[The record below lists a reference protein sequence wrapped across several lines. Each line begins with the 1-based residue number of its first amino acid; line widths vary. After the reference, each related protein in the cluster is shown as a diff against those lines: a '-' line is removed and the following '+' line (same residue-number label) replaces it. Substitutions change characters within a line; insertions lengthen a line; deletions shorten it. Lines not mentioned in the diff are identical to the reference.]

1 VGRISNR
8 VIRALVA
15 SMFFGLLVPATAHAA
30 KPALRISD
38 AVVTESDAGAVVV
51 RFTVRLSK
59 KAPRRIAVRFTTVD
73 GTAVAGSDYH
83 AKQQSVVLKRGKRSK
98 QVVVQ
103 VLGDTLDE
111 LDETFTARLSRAR
124 NALIADATAT
134 AKIIDNDTARV
145 SLRDASATEGAI
157 ATVRAELSTLSDRPV
172 GIAYSSASGTATQ
185 GADFDP
191 FFGTTVFLPGE
202 TSKGLEVSTLDD
214 SLDEDDETFTVKLS
228 DIGTDIADWEGLVT
242 IVDDDSPP
250 RIYEMFYQG
259 FMTEG
264 DVGSTDITFRV
275 TLSAPSGRTVT
286 IDWSTEDGSA
296 RSPADYEAASGTL
309 TFAPGEI
316 TKGDTVTVHG
326 DVLDEPT
333 EGFRTWLRPGLNI
346 DPGPG
351 AIPLTT
357 VIFDNDPEPSV
368 SIGLASVT
376 EGASGTT
383 TTLSVPINL
392 SAPSGKTV
400 TVHWQTLDGTA
411 TAPADYTSVADQTIT
426 FAPGETTKQAE
437 VTIKGDALDED
448 NETISMRI
456 FSPTNATL
464 SGTNPRAAT
473 IDDDDPAPTLSVN
486 DPQVSECEEAAF
498 TVSLSAAS
506 AKTVSVAY
514 ATEDGSAE
522 EAVDYFPVS
531 GTLTIPAGQTSGQ
544 VLVFVEC
551 DAEVEGSETFNLV
564 LSSPSNAT
572 IADDTGVATIA
583 DG

>member
-1 VGRISNR
+1 MGRISNR
-8 VIRALVA
+8 VIRAFVA
-15 SMFFGLLVPATAHAA
+15 STFFGLLVPATAHAA

-73 GTAVAGSDYH
+73 GTAVAGIDYH
-83 AKQQSVVLKRGKRSK
+83 TKRQTVVLKPGKRSK

-124 NALIADATAT
+124 NARIADAIAT
-134 AKIIDNDTARV
+134 AKISDNDTARV
-145 SLRDASATEGAI
+145 SLRDASATEGAV
-157 ATVRAELSTLSDRPV
+157 ATVSAELSTPSDRPIA
-172 GIAYSSASGTATQ
+172 IAYSAASGTATQ

-202 TSKGLEVSTLDD
+202 TSKGLEVPTLDD
-214 SLDEDDETFTVKLS
+214 ALDEDDETFTVKLS
-228 DIGTDIADWEGLVT
+228 DIGTDIGDGIGLVT
-242 IVDDDSPP
+242 ISDDDPMP
-250 RIYEMFYQG
+250 RLSGYGYSFTTEASSGTAPVAFY
-259 FMTEG
+259 
-264 DVGSTDITFRV
+264 V
-275 TLSAPSGRTVT
+275 TLSTASGRTVT
-286 IDWSTEDGSA
+286 LDWSTFDVDA
-296 RSPADYEAASGTL
+296 TAPLDYAASSGTL
-309 TFAPGEI
+309 TFAPGE
-316 TKGDTVTVHG
+316 TRSDGSVTVH
-326 DVLDEPT
+326 DDLLDEPN
-333 EGFRTWLRPGLNI
+333 ENFGIYVEPKANVDWFAFSL
-346 DPGPG
+346 GP
-351 AIPLTT
+351 IW
-357 VIFDNDPEPSV
+357 IFDNDPEPSV

-383 TTLSVPINL
+383 TTLSVPITL
-392 SAPSGKTV
+392 SDPSGKTV

-426 FAPGETTKQAE
+426 FAPGETTKYAQ
-437 VTIKGDALDED
+437 VTIKGDSIDEE
-448 NETISMRI
+448 NETVNI
-456 FSPTNATL
+456 FIHSPTNATL
-464 SGTNPRAAT
+464 SGTNPRAGT